1 MVRRYQD
8 GDHLSIGRIYHEAI
22 HRLARRD
29 YTVEQLTAWAGTKG
43 DPEQWSRDWKARC
56 ERKRP
61 FVKEVDGK
69 VAGFIELDPDGH
81 IDCTFVD
88 PDHAGQGV
96 MNEIMAEVKR
106 EACLLGLPRL
116 FAEVSITAR
125 GFFER
130 QGFEWKRDNVA
141 AIDGIELDNFIM
153 EWTPSV
159 HK

>member
-22 HRLARRD
+22 HRLACRD
-29 YTVEQLTAWAGTKG
+29 YTSGQLAAWAGTKG
-43 DPEQWSRDWKARC
+43 DSESWSRDWKARC

-61 FVKEVDGK
+61 FVKELDREV
-69 VAGFIELDPDGH
+69 VGFIELDPDGH

-88 PDHAGQGV
+88 PLHAGQGI
-96 MNEIMAEVKR
+96 MDEIMTEVKR
-106 EACLLGLPRL
+106 EAVRLGLTRL

-130 QGFEWKRDNVA
+130 QGFVWKRDNVA
-141 AIDGIELDNFIM
+141 VIDGIELANSIM
-153 EWTPSV
+153 EWEVSGNE
-159 HK
+159 